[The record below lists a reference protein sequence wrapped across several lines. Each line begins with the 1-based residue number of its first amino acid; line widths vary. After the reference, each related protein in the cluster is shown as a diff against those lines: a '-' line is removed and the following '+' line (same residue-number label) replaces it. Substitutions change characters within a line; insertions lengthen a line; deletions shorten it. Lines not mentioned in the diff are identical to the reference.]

1 MVNRNGNPRGSHYSS
16 VAAQYAVESQ
26 PRVRTQ
32 HSSESATYEDLK
44 ITDDSADAYSRVNAS
59 SYLSSGTVAAL
70 RKKRKRRKIL
80 GVCAVSLAVLL
91 LVGIIAALNYVNR
104 ISSNLTDGLDSSLF
118 DILVA
123 TDTAE
128 DPFYMLLLGVDGSLD
143 RDESG
148 EFGGSY
154 RSDSMMLARI
164 DPKEHKVAIISIPRD
179 TRVDLGEYGVNKI
192 NAAHAYGGPTLAVK
206 TVSELT
212 GVPISHY
219 AEINFDGFSHI
230 VDTLGGV
237 EVDVPIEI
245 DDPEAGG
252 YVPSGRQTLD
262 GSQALILCR
271 SRHSYDDYGDGD
283 IFRAANQRV
292 VLSAVAGKLLKS
304 DALTIAN
311 TINSIS
317 EAVITDMSIDQ
328 IIATAQSMRGLDP
341 STDIYTAT
349 IPSDSE
355 YVGGIWYEV
364 IDRDAMKKMISRVD
378 QGLPPTEED
387 QVDELTG
394 TVISNSGSGDI
405 GGQYAVDRTAT
416 IRIRNGNGTD
426 GVCADAENILKS
438 MGYRNFDTGNAN
450 NFDYPETL
458 VIYKESKNADYA
470 KQICEAMG
478 VGRAVKDNGEY
489 LFDSDFLIVI
499 GADWKL

>member
-1 MVNRNGNPRGSHYSS
+1 M
-16 VAAQYAVESQ
+16 
-26 PRVRTQ
+26 RTQ

-44 ITDDSADAYSRVNAS
+44 ISDDSVDAYSRVNAS
-59 SYLSSGTVAAL
+59 SYLRSGTVAAL

-80 GVCAVSLAVLL
+80 GVCAVSLAVVL
-91 LVGIIAALNYVNR
+91 LVGALAALNYINR

-164 DPKEHKVAIISIPRD
+164 DPKENKAAIISIPRD
-179 TRVDLGEYGVNKI
+179 TRIELGEYGINKI
-192 NAAHAYGGPTLAVK
+192 NAAHAFGGPTLAVK

-219 AEINFDGFSHI
+219 AEINFDGFNQI
-230 VDTLGGV
+230 VDALGGI

-252 YVPSGRQTLD
+252 YVPSGRQTLN
-262 GSQALILCR
+262 GEQALILCR
-271 SRHSYDDYGDGD
+271 SRHAYDDYGDGD
-283 IFRAANQRV
+283 IFRSANQRV

-349 IPSDSE
+349 IPSESE
-355 YVGGIWYEV
+355 YIGGIWYE
-364 IDRDAMKKMISRVD
+364 ILDRDAMKKMISRVD

-387 QVDELTG
+387 QIDELTG

-426 GVCADAENILKS
+426 GVCTDAENILKS
-438 MGYRNFDTGNAN
+438 MGYRNFDTGNAD

-470 KQICEAMG
+470 KQMCEAMG
-478 VGRAVKDNGEY
+478 IGHAEKDNGDY